1 MKERRGLEEKYLRS
15 RFSVEVEAA
24 GLLICRSRP
33 GSVEAALL
41 HRLVAAELDDH
52 EVGGAG
58 EGGRLHVLQAAGE
71 SRDVDGGLLG
81 PPSSQDLHGVENLL
95 RVELGELQEFAI
107 KNQSKAK
114 RACAITFPHV
124 TCPIFRWLACLKRG
138 RI

>member
-1 MKERRGLEEKYLRS
+1 M
-15 RFSVEVEAA
+15 
-24 GLLICRSRP
+24 
-33 GSVEAALL
+33 EAALL

-107 KNQSKAK
+107 KNQSKPKSEHAPSHFHML
-114 RACAITFPHV
+114 RVPYLGGWHV
-124 TCPIFRWLACLKRG
+124 
-138 RI
+138 